1 LPSTRAAK
9 QQRPPE
15 AEKKLMPWE
24 GGEPT
29 YVDWE
34 PLNDPEMDAFFRA
47 RDRGWMTPQQRW
59 LCVLK
64 AHEIRGSDGT
74 ILRF

>member
-1 LPSTRAAK
+1 MPSTRAPK
-9 QQRPPE
+9 DDRPSK
-15 AEKKLMPWE
+15 AGKKLMPWE

-34 PLNDPEMDAFFRA
+34 PLDDPELDAFLRA
-47 RDRGWMTPQQRW
+47 RDRGWMTAKQRW

-64 AHEIRGSDGT
+64 AHEIRGADGT
-74 ILRF
+74 ILRV